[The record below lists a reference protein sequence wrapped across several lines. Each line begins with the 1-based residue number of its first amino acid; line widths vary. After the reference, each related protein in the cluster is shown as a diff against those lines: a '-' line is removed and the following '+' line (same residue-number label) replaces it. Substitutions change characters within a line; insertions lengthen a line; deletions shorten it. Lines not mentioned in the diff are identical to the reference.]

1 MEMSVPQWP
10 RLHGSYATFSLMK
23 RLYCIL
29 FGVPFFAHCLIA
41 RSETFRFGQIKA
53 ELGLDQGI
61 ITAILQDRK
70 GFMWFGTWLGLAFSD
85 AETS

>member
-1 MEMSVPQWP
+1 
-10 RLHGSYATFSLMK
+10 MK